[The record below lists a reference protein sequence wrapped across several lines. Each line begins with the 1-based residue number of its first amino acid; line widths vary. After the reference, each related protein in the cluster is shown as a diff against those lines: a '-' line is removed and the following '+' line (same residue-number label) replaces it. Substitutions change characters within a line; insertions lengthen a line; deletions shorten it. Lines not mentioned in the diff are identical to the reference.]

1 MAAGKARV
9 LRDISG
15 EIFITLQLTEGI
27 RLFFQESLII
37 PLLTWSP

>member
-1 MAAGKARV
+1 MATGKAHV
-9 LRDISG
+9 LRDSTG

-37 PLLTWSP
+37 LLLTWCP